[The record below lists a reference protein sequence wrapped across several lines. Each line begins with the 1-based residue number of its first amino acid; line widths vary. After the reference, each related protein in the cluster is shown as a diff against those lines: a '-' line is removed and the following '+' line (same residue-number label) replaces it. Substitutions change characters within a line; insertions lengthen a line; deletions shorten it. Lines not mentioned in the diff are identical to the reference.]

1 MNKIMRLGIVGLL
14 AFAVFGCDSPSDA
27 SRNKILVGP
36 ESDLQDDEDLQ
47 GDEQKGSSSSH
58 GAIDSVD
65 SSEDAGKVN
74 SQDGEQKVSSSS
86 RGAIDPVD
94 ASEDI
99 KELEIVLR
107 DFEAGYPDFDNFQSA
122 AYASQTSAYKNF
134 DTWVYPGYAD
144 NADWMA
150 RREIPG
156 GYATYGCGNHKTPEY
171 GTPVLENSAQVW
183 YGEFRF
189 CDEVDTLMRG
199 FVHDLCSD
207 AIEDWGSDST
217 HQCNKRCHGLLWS
230 ERVYITSNMVKPVLS
245 FPKGEDGKPD
255 LHEPNIAKAR
265 DACDNKYFEQWFT
278 DNDLNKR
285 SDGTLPLTSLDA
297 NSMGISYDWNNG
309 GFYPLDSIS
318 DRSEFVS
325 INPKYPNQFGPQ
337 SLTIYCPPYKYEYAS
352 TQNDNRFA
360 NTYGLCS
367 EWLLNGGPRVGD
379 AAINAAMAVNI
390 IGLWHLRNAGYTMMG
405 YAPFKYKKDAG
416 KVFEFTSQDDLWV
429 FVDGVLALDLGGT
442 HLPARGKVDLKS
454 LASEGHGC
462 HAGDPLKDY
471 CEGRVDDKGAWKDG
485 SWHHIHIFYANRSSE
500 GSALYLKF

>member
-1 MNKIMRLGIVGLL
+1 MNKILRLCVFGLWPL
-14 AFAVFGCDSPSDA
+14 AVIGCDSSEPSSTDPDEVD
-27 SRNKILVGP
+27 NQPGKQV
-36 ESDLQDDEDLQ
+36 ESEANLQ
-47 GDEQKGSSSSH
+47 GS
-58 GAIDSVD
+58 
-65 SSEDAGKVN
+65 
-74 SQDGEQKVSSSS
+74 
-86 RGAIDPVD
+86 IDPAN

-99 KELEIVLR
+99 QELDVVFR

-122 AYASQTSAYKNF
+122 AYESQTSAYKNF

-150 RREIPG
+150 RRVIPD
-156 GYATYGCGNHKTPEY
+156 GYAVYGCGNQTTPEY
-171 GTPVLENSAQVW
+171 GTPLLDNSTQVW

-199 FVHDLCSD
+199 FVHELCSD
-207 AIEDWGSDST
+207 AVGSWETDST
-217 HQCNKRCHGLLWS
+217 HQCNKRCMNHLWS
-230 ERVYITSNMVKPVLS
+230 EKVYFTSGMVKPTLS

-337 SLTIYCPPYKYEYAS
+337 SLTIYCPPYDYLYAS
-352 TQNDNRFA
+352 SQKDNKGL
-360 NTYGLCS
+360 NTAGLCTI
-367 EWLLNGGPRVGD
+367 WLLSGGPRVGD
-379 AAINAAMAVNI
+379 AAVNAAAALAGYV
-390 IGLWHLRNAGYTMMG
+390 GLRHLRNSGFTMVG

-416 KVFEFTSQDDLWV
+416 KVFEFTSQGDLWV

-442 HLPARGKVDLKS
+442 HLPASGTIDLNS

-462 HAGDPLKDY
+462 HADEPLESY
-471 CEGRVDDKGAWKDG
+471 CEGRVDDLGAWKDG
-485 SWHHIHIFYANRSSE
+485 SWHHLHVFYADRSTD
-500 GSALYLKF
+500 GSTLYMKF